1 MVYVDIFLSFS
12 PSWIGGIILETSN
25 LLCIYIQD
33 IFFKI
38 IIRLFEEKNLY
49 GEEAEIKNMKAEK
62 SYGRLLYGWG
72 IMQLVFYDTHTFWI

>member
-1 MVYVDIFLSFS
+1 LKTAIYSV
-12 PSWIGGIILETSN
+12 
-25 LLCIYIQD
+25 YIQD

-62 SYGRLLYGWG
+62 SYGT
-72 IMQLVFYDTHTFWI
+72 MVEA